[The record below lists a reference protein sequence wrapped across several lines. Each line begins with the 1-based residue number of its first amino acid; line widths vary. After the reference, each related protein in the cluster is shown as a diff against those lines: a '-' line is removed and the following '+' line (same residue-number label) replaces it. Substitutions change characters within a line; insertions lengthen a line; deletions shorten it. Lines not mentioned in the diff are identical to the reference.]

1 MKGTRVFAII
11 VLGFIAVICLSMLTK
26 KRSFEWEPTFDHD
39 DAEPFGCQLFDQMVT
54 ASMGDR
60 YTVQTQSLSLSEMT
74 EGGPKGWLIVTYR
87 LKLTANEMG
96 LLMNLARH
104 GHCVMI
110 ASANFGKEISDS
122 LDVRTMYTFTV
133 DENDL
138 EKEMGRY
145 NSLKD
150 IVWTGCRDV
159 YPRDS
164 FPIHLVLQNTSLIV
178 GDSLPNEELAHHTTE
193 FVQKPVAVSIPMG
206 RGKIVLVS
214 MPLLFTNY
222 GMLSGRGSQLL
233 MRLLSQF
240 GDMPVSRVPLK
251 TSSQIR
257 EEDPLAML
265 NYINRQPPLRWAW
278 WLAMLLILLFML
290 TNARRRQR
298 AIPVVGVPQ
307 NHALEFVRLIG
318 TLYNEQGYHADLVEK
333 KFRYTAEHLRR
344 RLHIDITDPQD
355 DRHSAAV
362 IAQNTSLNTDE
373 AEKTIKDVRKMI
385 NAHLGL
391 TAQQMREYIDRLN
404 ALSPP

>member
-1 MKGTRVFAII
+1 MKGIRIFAII
-11 VLGFIAVICLSMLTK
+11 VLGFIAVVCLSMLTK
-26 KRSFEWEPTFDHD
+26 KRSFEWEPTFGHD
-39 DAEPFGCQLFDQMVT
+39 DAEPFGCQLFDRMVT

-60 YTVQTQSLSLSEMT
+60 YTVQTHPLSFSEMK

-96 LLMNLARH
+96 LLMNLARE

-110 ASANFGKEISDS
+110 ASTNFGQVTADS
-122 LDVRTMYTFTV
+122 LDVWTSKMFTIN
-133 DENDL
+133 ENDL
-138 EKEMGRY
+138 EKEMGLH

-150 IVWTGCRDV
+150 VVWTGHSDV

-164 FPIHLVLQNTSLIV
+164 FPIHSVLQNTSLMV
-178 GDSLPNEELAHHTTE
+178 GDSLPKEELARHTTE
-193 FVQKPVAVSIPMG
+193 FVQQPVAVSIPLG

-222 GMLSGRGSQLL
+222 GMLSGRGSQLI

-240 GDMPVSRVPLK
+240 GDMPVRRVPLK
-251 TSSQIR
+251 TSAQTR

-265 NYINRQPPLRWAW
+265 DYINTQPPLRWAW
-278 WLAMLLILLFML
+278 RLAILLILLFML

-298 AIPVVGVPQ
+298 AIPVVGAPQ

-318 TLYNEQGYHADLVEK
+318 TLYNEQGNHADLVEK

-355 DRHSAAV
+355 DQHSAAV

-404 ALSPP
+404 ALTPP

>member
-1 MKGTRVFAII
+1 
-11 VLGFIAVICLSMLTK
+11 
-26 KRSFEWEPTFDHD
+26 
-39 DAEPFGCQLFDQMVT
+39 
-54 ASMGDR
+54 MGDR

-87 LKLTANEMG
+87 LKLTAKETG
-96 LLMNLARH
+96 LLMNLARQ

-110 ASANFGKEISDS
+110 ASANFCKEIGDS
-122 LDVRTMYTFTV
+122 LDVWTSKKFTI
-133 DENDL
+133 DENNM
-138 EKEMGRY
+138 EKEMGQY
-145 NSLKD
+145 NTLKD
-150 IVWTGCRDV
+150 VVWTGYNDV

-164 FPIHLVLQNTSLIV
+164 FPIHTVLQNTSLIV

-222 GMLSGRGSQLL
+222 GMLSGRGSQLI

-251 TSSQIR
+251 TNAQTR

-298 AIPVVGVPQ
+298 AIPVVGAPQ

-391 TAQQMREYIDRLN
+391 TAHQMREYIDRLN